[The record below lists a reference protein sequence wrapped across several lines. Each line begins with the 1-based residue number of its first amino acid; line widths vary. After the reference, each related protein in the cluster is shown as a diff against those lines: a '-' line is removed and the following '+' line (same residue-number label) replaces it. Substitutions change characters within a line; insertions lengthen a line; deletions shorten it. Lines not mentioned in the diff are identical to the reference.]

1 MAGEFCYSQILV
13 HVWQR
18 AAEVAFGARK
28 GCSAVSLKVSKSLSR
43 NELGGLTQWG
53 TVLAL

>member
-1 MAGEFCYSQILV
+1 MAGQYCYSKLPA
-13 HVWQR
+13 HVWQG

-28 GCSAVSLKVSKSLSR
+28 GCSAVSMKVSKSLSR
-43 NELGGLTQWG
+43 NELCGLTLWG